1 MKKKKNL
8 LVSFS
13 GGETSAY
20 MAHYLWNNFQSEYN
34 MVFVFA
40 NTGDEEEETY
50 KFIHRF
56 EQSFNIKIHWIEAKV
71 NEQGVSSSYIEKDY
85 YNASRDR
92 EPFENVIAKYGIPN
106 QNFPHCNREMKLNP
120 IHSFCKY
127 YFKGEDYYT
136 AIGIRYDEIDRISKH
151 RKKNKIIYPL
161 IEFNQ
166 MTKAHVSAWWDN
178 QEFRLNLKS
187 YQTNCRTCWKKSY
200 AVLAQI
206 YKENPNYFEFN
217 QRMEEMYGEDKYVF
231 FRGGLST
238 IDLIEL
244 LKNINSP
251 VMDKHKVINYQ
262 LSMFETES
270 CDIYTNCSDN

>member
-20 MAHYLWNNFQSEYN
+20 MAYYLWNNFQSEYN
-34 MVFVFA
+34 MIFVFA

-56 EQSFNIKIHWIEAKV
+56 EEYFNIRIHWIESKV
-71 NEQGVSSSYIEKDY
+71 NERGTSCSYIETDF
-85 YNASRDR
+85 YNASRNR
-92 EPFENVIAKYGIPN
+92 EPFENVIKKYGIPN

-120 IHSFCKY
+120 IKYFCKD

-136 AIGIRYDEIDRISKH
+136 AIGIRYDEIDRISKY

-161 IEFNQ
+161 IEFTQ
-166 MTKAHVSAWWDN
+166 MTKAHISAWWNN

-187 YQTNCRTCWKKSY
+187 Y
-200 AVLAQI
+200 
-206 YKENPNYFEFN
+206 
-217 QRMEEMYGEDKYVF
+217 
-231 FRGGLST
+231 
-238 IDLIEL
+238 
-244 LKNINSP
+244 
-251 VMDKHKVINYQ
+251 
-262 LSMFETES
+262 
-270 CDIYTNCSDN
+270 